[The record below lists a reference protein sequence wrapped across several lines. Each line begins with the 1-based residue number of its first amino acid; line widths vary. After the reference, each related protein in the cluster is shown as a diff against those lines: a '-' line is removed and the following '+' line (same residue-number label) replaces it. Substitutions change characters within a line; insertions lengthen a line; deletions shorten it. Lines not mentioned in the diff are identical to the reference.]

1 MSDAIETAP
10 KTVFDDVSAQV
21 ARSYADGLLGAV
33 GDRAEEILGELESVR
48 DEVFG
53 AFPAF
58 SRVLDSRTT
67 SVADRD
73 RILVNTLQGR
83 IDPVSL
89 NFLRVVNR
97 HDRINLISLI
107 VGQAR
112 LTWDRKQNRRQ
123 VSVRVAAPLD
133 DAQQAALRDKIAS
146 WIQATPILTLTV
158 DPSLIGGLIV
168 QIDDDVFDASIRS
181 RLESL
186 RHRLIERKNYAEI
199 QSR

>member
-1 MSDAIETAP
+1 MSEAIETAP

-21 ARSYADGLLGAV
+21 ARSYADGLLGAA
-33 GDRAEEILGELESVR
+33 GGNAEAILGELESVR
-48 DEVFG
+48 DELLG

-58 SRVLDSRTT
+58 ARVLDSRTT

-83 IDPVSL
+83 IDAIAL

-97 HDRINLISLI
+97 HDRMNLLPLI

-112 LTWDRKQNRRQ
+112 LTWDRKQNRRP
-123 VSVRVAAPLD
+123 VSVRVAVPLD
-133 DAQQAALRDKIAS
+133 EAQQAALKDKIAS